1 MTKPIGSTLLLD
13 VGVLAVV
20 AAVLIFLFRDAIT
33 EAVPL
38 LADWPIAFIAA
49 PLLLLSG
56 TSAIVVAIAQR
67 RESREGEH
75 AGL

>member
-13 VGVLAVV
+13 AGVLAVV
-20 AAVLIFLFRDAIT
+20 AAVLIYFFRGAIT

-49 PLLLLSG
+49 PLLLLGG
-56 TSAIVVAIAQR
+56 TSAIVAAIARR

-75 AGL
+75 AGP